1 MYFHIL
7 KWNVKWAKQNTFD
20 IIFFPFNRGIL
31 ATEAAREMCAVYEEG
46 ALPQIKAFSRLRHFK
61 NEKFSTEVLA
71 TF

>member
-1 MYFHIL
+1 MECQVGETEHFRH
-7 KWNVKWAKQNTFD
+7 N
-20 IIFFPFNRGIL
+20 FFPFNRGIL

-46 ALPQIKAFSRLRHFK
+46 ALPQIKAFSRLRQFK

>member
-20 IIFFPFNRGIL
+20 IIFFPFNRGTL
-31 ATEAAREMCAVYEEG
+31 ATEAACVMCAVHEKG
-46 ALPQIKAFSRLRHFK
+46 AVPQIKAFSRLPQFK